1 MRLLSTW
8 MFRAICDSFYISFF
22 RVSILVFAFLL
33 TTFAQRDNMAWFNET
48 VFWMLD
54 TRKNTLE
61 IDNLCSKIRIDMA
74 ALNRFAAN
82 LRQMRDY
89 LRNCVCYCNKQQ
101 SLSVY
106 SICIGHCQF
115 LSVFIFSLHTIA
127 FGVHKTTST
136 FITYQC
142 RRCVFFFLKSDL
154 FVIRFGRDQNK
165 FLLIQW
171 LLLMI
176 IKLRASVARFAS
188 TIIHSTRLVC
198 ARASFS
204 SQRTECL
211 DKRWF
216 LVSHFEIEMVF
227 VLRARNLLDYHYFRR
242 IKTSNHCLFGV

>member
-1 MRLLSTW
+1 MNQDRSDLIRTE
-8 MFRAICDSFYISFF
+8 AICVCLVLECFAQFATLFILVFF

-61 IDNLCSKIRIDMA
+61 IDNLCSKIRIEMA

-89 LRNCVCYCNKQQ
+89 LRNCVCYCNKLQ

-142 RRCVFFFLKSDL
+142 RRFVFFFPEKWFICYSFRSRSKQVSIDSMVVAHDNQIESFCRSVCQHDNTLHLVGVCSCEL
-154 FVIRFGRDQNK
+154 FF
-165 FLLIQW
+165 
-171 LLLMI
+171 
-176 IKLRASVARFAS
+176 S
-188 TIIHSTRLVC
+188 TNWML
-198 ARASFS
+198 
-204 SQRTECL
+204 
-211 DKRWF
+211 
-216 LVSHFEIEMVF
+216 
-227 VLRARNLLDYHYFRR
+227 
-242 IKTSNHCLFGV
+242 G